1 MMKLKVALAQ
11 ISPVWL
17 NKNKTLDKVK
27 TAMLQASKEK
37 AQLIVF
43 GEGLL
48 PRILSRFK
56 LA

>member
-1 MMKLKVALAQ
+1 MNKLQVALAQ

-27 TAMLQASKEK
+27 TAMLEAYKEK
-37 AQLIVF
+37 AQLIIF

-48 PRILSRFK
+48 PRSFL
-56 LA
+56 